1 MEEIQ
6 IKHAL
11 VLKEAKLA
19 FNKVDDDP
27 MESLYMIDAIQRLG
41 IEHLF
46 QEEIEKA
53 LILNQTSKLGINISS
68 DSMHNLKLCEVALQ
82 FRLHRQAGHYVHAD
96 IFDCFKNKQGMIKE
110 KYSED
115 IKGLVALY
123 EASQLSIEGEDSL
136 VQAGNLSR
144 QLLERRLST
153 HEGHC
158 EAQAVAN
165 ALQNPLHHSLSRFTN
180 TSIVIS
186 SSDFLMRN
194 RWTTSF
200 AELAEI
206 NSCLIRHLNQNEI
219 FQVSKWWKE
228 LEVAKAMAFA
238 RFNPDKWYLWPMA
251 CLTDPKFSKQ
261 RIELIKPVSLVYII
275 DDIFDVYGSLD
286 QLTNFANAVN
296 RWESTATEKLPDY
309 MKICFNLLQDT
320 INEMASKVQE
330 KHGLNP
336 INSLKKSWA
345 ALLNSFLVEARW
357 LNSGHLPQA
366 EEYLKNGIV
375 SSGVHVVFLHA
386 FFLLDEGIT
395 EETVAIMDQIP
406 SVSSLVGEILRLCD
420 DLEGAK
426 SDDQSGVD
434 GSYLDYYMKEN
445 GGVSEEEAQTHVAHL
460 ISKAWK
466 RLNQETLI
474 TSPFPSSF
482 TKFCLNAARM
492 VLLMY
497 SYRRNE
503 SLSDLQEYVRSLL
516 HIDESIDKHINI
528 PSSHEGQGHL
538 SWNATRNSGKNRW
551 RRWAWLRLLASSSGF
566 SGLKDAMTFSRTSCK
581 QLLKY
586 IIHICLYL
594 LVEDEFGPKRDY
606 LRVCSFL
613 EWWVIRDTAGDWV
626 MGFVRKIGCQPS
638 IATGIVNFSNQNRT
652 GRHVNVLVRPCYV
665 RILIP

>member
-1 MEEIQ
+1 
-6 IKHAL
+6 
-11 VLKEAKLA
+11 
-19 FNKVDDDP
+19 
-27 MESLYMIDAIQRLG
+27 MIDAIQRLG

-53 LILNQTSKLGINISS
+53 LILQQNSKLRIDISG
-68 DSMHNLKLCEVALQ
+68 DSIHSLKLFEVALQ
-82 FRLHRQAGHYVHAD
+82 FRLFRQAGHYVHAD
-96 IFDCFKNKQGMIKE
+96 IFDCFMSKQGMLTE

-123 EASQLSIEGEDSL
+123 ETSQLSMEGEDSL
-136 VQAGNLSR
+136 VHAGNLSR
-144 QLLERRLST
+144 QLLERWLST
-153 HEGHC
+153 HEGHN

-180 TSIVIS
+180 TSIFIS

-200 AELAEI
+200 VELAEI
-206 NSCLIRHLNQNEI
+206 NSCIIRHLNQNEI
-219 FQVSKWWKE
+219 FQVTKWWKE
-228 LEVAKAMAFA
+228 LGVAKAMAFA
-238 RFNPDKWYLWPMA
+238 KFNPVKWYMWPMA
-251 CLTDPKFSKQ
+251 CLTDPKFSRQ

-286 QLTNFANAVN
+286 QLTNFTNAVN

-309 MKICFNLLQDT
+309 IKVCFNLLQDT
-320 INEMASKVQE
+320 INELASKIQE

-336 INSLKKSWA
+336 INTLKKSWA

-357 LNSGHLPQA
+357 LNSGHLPKS
-366 EEYLKNGIV
+366 EEYLKNGIM

-420 DLEGAK
+420 DLEGAM

-434 GSYLDYYMKEN
+434 GSYLDCYMKEN
-445 GGVSEEEAQTHVAHL
+445 GASEEEAQTQVAYL
-460 ISKAWK
+460 ISKAWR

-474 TSPFPSSF
+474 TSPFPPSF

-497 SYRRNE
+497 SYRRNQN
-503 SLSDLQEYVRSLL
+503 LSDLQEYVKSWL
-516 HIDESIDKHINI
+516 HVGESIYKHITV
-528 PSSHEGQGHL
+528 PSSHEGQGHVF
-538 SWNATRNSGKNRW
+538 T
-551 RRWAWLRLLASSSGF
+551 
-566 SGLKDAMTFSRTSCK
+566 
-581 QLLKY
+581 
-586 IIHICLYL
+586 
-594 LVEDEFGPKRDY
+594 
-606 LRVCSFL
+606 
-613 EWWVIRDTAGDWV
+613 
-626 MGFVRKIGCQPS
+626 
-638 IATGIVNFSNQNRT
+638 
-652 GRHVNVLVRPCYV
+652 
-665 RILIP
+665 